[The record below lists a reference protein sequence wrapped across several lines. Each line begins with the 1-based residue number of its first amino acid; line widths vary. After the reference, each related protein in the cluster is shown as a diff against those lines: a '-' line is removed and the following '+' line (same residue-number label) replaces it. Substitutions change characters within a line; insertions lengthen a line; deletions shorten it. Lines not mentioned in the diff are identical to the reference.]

1 MYVIDGFDFSHLKT
15 FIDSDLMALSANQI
29 LGLRQVSVIKY
40 FSQMCMYHLAC
51 GDSEITL
58 RKNTLPFYALAL
70 NFTFLNGPYQQQKH
84 IQNNA

>member
-40 FSQMCMYHLAC
+40 FGQMCMYHLAC
-51 GDSEITL
+51 GDSEIM
-58 RKNTLPFYALAL
+58 
-70 NFTFLNGPYQQQKH
+70 
-84 IQNNA
+84 